1 MSWLMSCWTSAL
13 VEETGRVGHVTET
26 GGFLFFDLPA
36 VKAAEQFGGM
46 CSLYTEIFIKVI

>member
-1 MSWLMSCWTSAL
+1 MSCSTSAL
-13 VEETGRVGHVTET
+13 VEETGRVSHVTET